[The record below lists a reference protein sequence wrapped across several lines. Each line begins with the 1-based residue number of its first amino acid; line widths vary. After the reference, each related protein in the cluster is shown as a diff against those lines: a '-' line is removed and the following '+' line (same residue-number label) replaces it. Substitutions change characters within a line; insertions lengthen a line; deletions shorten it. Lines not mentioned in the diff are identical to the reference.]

1 MRKAVSI
8 TEAPGFQHAG
18 DQYYYRPLVAG
29 DELFMYVAHIPA
41 HGSMPPDAEEAK
53 LFELALFM
61 IDGELTMILDAD
73 EFAARPGDAV
83 HIPRGVAFGVRNE
96 SDKSASFV
104 LAFAPPPGKGTI
116 SERLESARA
125 RGRRV
130 LEPRDFDTII
140 GKTTFPLR

>member
-1 MRKAVSI
+1 MRKALSI
-8 TEAPGFQHAG
+8 AEASGFQHAG

-29 DELFMYVAHIPA
+29 DELFMYVAHVPA
-41 HGSMPPDAEEAK
+41 HGSMQPDDEEAK

-73 EFAARPGDAV
+73 EFLAHPGDAV

-96 SDKSASFV
+96 SDNSASFV

-116 SERLESARA
+116 SDRLEGARA

-130 LEPRDFDTII
+130 LEPRDFDAII
-140 GKTTFPLR
+140 GKTTFPFR